1 MADSIETRI
10 ARMEVRA
17 ETRDDT
23 LRDMRAGN
31 ERALSD
37 LNMRLDKLDDCMDQ
51 LAEKLGNAI
60 VAAFEK
66 ASEQF
71 ASRETLTWWT
81 SLLTK
86 GLLWLVGLG
95 LFTIASGR
103 WPAKLN

>member
-1 MADSIETRI
+1 MPETIETRL
-10 ARMEVRA
+10 ARVEARA
-17 ETRDDT
+17 EARDDI
-23 LRDMRAGN
+23 LRDLRQSNDRSITELGA
-31 ERALSD
+31 
-37 LNMRLDKLDDCMDQ
+37 RLDKLDDGMDA

-81 SLLTK
+81 SMLTR

-95 LFTIASGR
+95 LFTIATGR
-103 WPAKLN
+103 WPHLN